1 MKNPIYIIFFSIFA
15 IVSCRKD
22 EGPGGTSRIKGKLKI
37 ENFNSQGTV
46 LEGTY
51 AGADLDVYIMYGDK
65 DSTADDD
72 VKSSVDGSFEFNF
85 LENGK
90 YTIYIYEDLLP
101 AVAGAST
108 KKAVIYSTEIT
119 KRKSEI
125 DLGEIIIK
133 KK

>member
-1 MKNPIYIIFFSIFA
+1 MKNSIYIIFFSIFV
-15 IVSCRKD
+15 IVSCRKV
-22 EGPGGTSRIKGKLKI
+22 EGPGGTSRIKGKLKV

-51 AGADLDVYIMYGDK
+51 AGADFDVYIMYGDK
-65 DSTADDD
+65 DSTADDN

-108 KKAVIYSTEIT
+108 KKAVVYSTEIT

>member
-1 MKNPIYIIFFSIFA
+1 MKDFLYIIFFSIFTL
-15 IVSCRKD
+15 ISCKKV
-22 EGPGGTSRIKGKLKI
+22 EGPGGTSKIKGKLKV
-37 ENFNSQGTV
+37 ENYNSQGTV

-51 AGADLDVYIMYGDK
+51 AGADFDVYIMYGDK
-65 DSTADDD
+65 DSTADEN

-85 LENGK
+85 LEKGK

-101 AVAGAST
+101 AIAGASS

-119 KRKSEI
+119 KRKTEI